1 MKKRIKAFAV
11 IILAIVLFVL
21 SGCNGYRSRYKA
33 FLFVHS
39 NRPASSF
46 MSFDSFTGTMVFRMK
61 SKQDDAKL
69 KYSASL
75 GSGNATVYCDCD
87 GQKTELFSVKDGDEI
102 PETEVPVDK
111 GRVYVIVET
120 DGECKEGDFHF
131 DIYY

>member
-1 MKKRIKAFAV
+1 MKKRIKALAV
-11 IILAIVLFVL
+11 IIMAIVLLVL

-61 SKQDDAKL
+61 SKQADGKL

-75 GSGNATVYCDCD
+75 GSGSATVYYDC
-87 GQKTELFSVKDGDEI
+87 GGGKTELFSIKDGEEI
-102 PETEVPVDK
+102 PETEIQVNK
-111 GRVYVIVET
+111 GKVRVIVESA
-120 DGECKEGDFHF
+120 GECKEGEFSF
-131 DIYY
+131 DIDY

>member
-1 MKKRIKAFAV
+1 MKKRIKALAV
-11 IILAIVLFVL
+11 IIMAIVLLVL

-61 SKQDDAKL
+61 SKQADGKL

-75 GSGNATVYCDCD
+75 GSGSATVYYDCG
-87 GQKTELFSVKDGDEI
+87 GQKTVLFSVEDGDEI
-102 PETEVPVDK
+102 PETEIPVDK
-111 GRVYVIVET
+111 GRIYVIVET
-120 DGECKEGDFHF
+120 YGECKEGDFRF

>member
-1 MKKRIKAFAV
+1 MKKVLTSTVALLSLAALLFA
-11 IILAIVLFVL
+11 

-61 SKQDDAKL
+61 SKQADGKL

-75 GSGNATVYCDCD
+75 GSGNATVYCDCG
-87 GQKTELFSVKDGDEI
+87 GQKTALFSVEDGEEI
-102 PETEVPVDK
+102 PETEIPVDK
-111 GRVYVIVET
+111 GRIYVIVET
-120 DGECKEGDFHF
+120 FGECKEGDFHF

>member
-1 MKKRIKAFAV
+1 MKKVLTSTVALLSLAALLFA
-11 IILAIVLFVL
+11 

-61 SKQDDAKL
+61 NKQADGKL

-75 GSGNATVYCDCD
+75 GSGSATVYYDC
-87 GQKTELFSVKDGDEI
+87 GGGKTELFSIKDGEEI
-102 PETEVPVDK
+102 PETEIQVNK
-111 GRVYVIVET
+111 GKVRVIVESA
-120 DGECKEGDFHF
+120 GECKEGEFSF
-131 DIYY
+131 DIDY